1 MSFSAATTE
10 VFDVITTKHRNAPV
24 GTVKLLLE
32 PQFTHLRNLA
42 T

>member
-1 MSFSAATTE
+1 MRFIDAPTE
-10 VFDVITTKHRNAPV
+10 VVDLIVTKHRNAPV